1 MALEKSKF
9 DIKRLVEEDNA
20 KRIVHS
26 DILGDIEYCPLNT
39 EELIRMSKIEDAE
52 EQGKFGVFTMLH
64 KADPRITMEDLT
76 LLSPEHF
83 RELLQTLA
91 KGADFRVEKLD
102 EPSP

>member
-1 MALEKSKF
+1 MVLEKSKF

-20 KRIVHS
+20 IRTVHS

-39 EELIRMSKIEDAE
+39 EEIIKMSKIEGVE
-52 EQGKFGVFTMLH
+52 EQGKFGVFTMLN
-64 KADPRITMEDLT
+64 KANPNVTKEDLT
-76 LLSPEHF
+76 MLSPEHF

-91 KGADFRVEKLD
+91 KGADFRVERSD